1 MNVDQWLQDCRLA
14 LRGFRRARAFY
25 LTAAVTLAIGMSGAT
40 VMFTLIHGILL
51 RPLPVPDEDRL
62 VVSWRIPPSGLATH
76 VPYRAGDVEEIARA
90 SQLFERVTGVGYNGA
105 FDVEWLAG
113 GTTIT
118 ARTAAV
124 MGEFFHTAG
133 VEPVLGR
140 VLSGDDDRPGA
151 EGAVVLS
158 YGAWQRLLG
167 GSHDVIGRSLV
178 ARNRAFT
185 IRGVMPAD
193 FEYPRGVE
201 VWSTLS
207 ALAATETNEA
217 FRTGLLRDVELLA
230 RLRHGVTYEQASSEL
245 SSLMMRLDAQASAG
259 LGPGFRPVIQPYKK
273 LIVGDVDAALVVLF
287 AAVGLLL
294 VIASANVA
302 NLLMMR
308 GETRRSEFVVR
319 AALGASRARLIRQVL
334 AESLVVALAG
344 GALAL
349 VLSGWSL
356 QTVTMLVPDGLPRL
370 SSIRID
376 GTVIMFTVGVA
387 FLAAALSGL
396 APALAAS
403 SLDLVGDLRG
413 GGRGAIG
420 SVRHGGRRAL
430 VIAQVALAVTVVAA
444 AGLLVRSLER
454 LQTADMGLAHDRI
467 VFAELDM
474 PRERYADQERRRQ
487 FLDAVLERVTAVPG
501 IDDVTPINALPFAG
515 ATGWDVP
522 RFTAEGQTAEQV
534 AENPSLNLEA
544 VHRTYFTTF
553 NVPVLRGRAFHSSD
567 NNQAPRVA
575 IVSDDVAA
583 RAWPQQDPI
592 GKRLKMGGLASRN
605 EWLTI
610 VGVVATTRYRE
621 LARPR
626 PTLYLPAD
634 QFMIAAGRLAIRT
647 SAGPSFIA
655 GAVRDSVRA
664 VDPLVRVLRIAPY
677 GDYLQKPLA
686 WPRFNALLLGVFAV
700 AALLMSSI
708 GLYGVMAASVRQR
721 SAEIGV
727 RMALGATATD
737 VRRLILGE
745 ALRLTAAGTIL
756 GLALAFAATRALQGL
771 LFETQALDPA
781 TLLAATLVLVATLM
795 LASYLPARRAA
806 HIDPADMLRTA

>member
-1 MNVDQWLQDCRLA
+1 MNVDQWLQDCRHA
-14 LRGFRRARAFY
+14 IRGFRRARAFY

-51 RPLPVPDEDRL
+51 RPLPVAEEDRL

-76 VPYRAGDVEEIARA
+76 VPYRSGDVEQIARA

-105 FDVEWLAG
+105 FDAEWLAA

-124 MGEFFHTAG
+124 MGDFFHTAG

-158 YGAWQRLLG
+158 YTAWQRLLG

-185 IRGVMPAD
+185 IRGVMPPD

-201 VWSTLS
+201 VWATLS

-245 SSLMMRLDAQASAG
+245 SRLMTRLDAQASAG
-259 LGPGFRPVIQPYKK
+259 LGLGFRPVIQPYKK
-273 LIVGDVDAALVVLF
+273 VIVGDIDAALVVLF

-302 NLLMMR
+302 NLLMMH
-308 GETRRSEFVVR
+308 GEARRSEFVVR
-319 AALGASRARLIRQVL
+319 AALGAGRARLIRQVL
-334 AESLVVALAG
+334 AESLVVALAA

-376 GTVIMFTVGVA
+376 GTMIMFPAGVA

-403 SLDLVGDLRG
+403 RLELVSDLRS

-467 VFAELDM
+467 VFAELDL
-474 PRERYADQERRRQ
+474 PKERYADQERRRQ
-487 FLDAVLERVTAVPG
+487 FLDAVLERVAAVPG
-501 IDDVTPINALPFAG
+501 IDDATPINALPFAG

-534 AENPSLNLEA
+534 AENPSLNFEA

-553 NVPVLRGRAFHSSD
+553 NVPLLRGRAFQSSD

-575 IVSDDVAA
+575 IVSDEVAT

-592 GKRLKMGGLASRN
+592 GKRLKMGGLASGN
-605 EWLTI
+605 EWLTV

-626 PTLYLPAD
+626 PTLYVPAD
-634 QFMIAAGRLAIRT
+634 QFMITAGRLAIRT

-664 VDPLVRVLRIAPY
+664 VDPSVRVLRVAPY
-677 GDYLQKPLA
+677 DDYLQKPLA

-737 VRRLILGE
+737 VRRLILSE

-771 LFETQALDPA
+771 LFETRALDPA
-781 TLLAATLVLVATLM
+781 TLLAATLVLVGTLM
-795 LASYLPARRAA
+795 LASDLPARRAA
-806 HIDPADMLRTA
+806 RLDPVDALRG

>member
-14 LRGFRRARAFY
+14 IRGFRRARAFY

-51 RPLPVPDEDRL
+51 RPLPVPEEDRL

-90 SQLFERVTGVGYNGA
+90 SQLFERVAGVGYNGA
-105 FDVEWLAG
+105 FDLEWLAAG
-113 GTTIT
+113 ATIT

-158 YGAWQRLLG
+158 YAAWQRLLG

-201 VWSTLS
+201 VWATLS
-207 ALAATETNEA
+207 ALAATETNDA

-245 SSLMMRLDAQASAG
+245 SSLMTRLDAQASAG
-259 LGPGFRPVIQPYKK
+259 LGQGFRPVIQPYKK
-273 LIVGDVDAALVVLF
+273 LIVGDVDTALVVLF

-334 AESLVVALAG
+334 AESLVVAMAA

-349 VLSGWSL
+349 LLSGWSL

-376 GTVIMFTVGVA
+376 GTVIVFTTGVA

-396 APALAAS
+396 APAFAAS
-403 SLDLVGDLRG
+403 RLDLVGDLRG

-454 LQTADMGLAHDRI
+454 LQSADMGLAHDRI
-467 VFAELDM
+467 VFAELDL
-474 PRERYADQERRRQ
+474 PRERDADQERRRQ
-487 FLDAVLERVTAVPG
+487 FLDAVLERVAAVPG
-501 IDDVTPINALPFAG
+501 IDAATPINALPFAG

-534 AENPSLNLEA
+534 AGNPSLNLEA
-544 VHRTYFTTF
+544 VHRTYFSTF
-553 NVPVLRGRAFHSSD
+553 DVPMLRGRAFQSSD
-567 NNQAPRVA
+567 NYQAPRVA
-575 IVSDDVAA
+575 IVSDEVAA

-592 GKRLKMGGLASRN
+592 GKRLKMGGLASRD
-605 EWLTI
+605 EWLTV

-626 PTLYLPAD
+626 PTLYVPGD
-634 QFMIAAGRLAIRT
+634 QFMITAGRLAIRS

-664 VDPLVRVLRIAPY
+664 VDPSVRVLRVAPY
-677 GDYLQKPLA
+677 DDYLQKPLA

-745 ALRLTAAGTIL
+745 ALRLTAAGTII
-756 GLALAFAATRALQGL
+756 GLALAFAGTRALQGL

-781 TLLAATLVLVATLM
+781 TLLAATLVLVGTLM
-795 LASYLPARRAA
+795 LASALPARSAA
-806 HIDPADMLRTA
+806 RLEPVDALRHD